1 MGTGMKFDISKGVG
15 KQTVNSMLPHLTAV
29 AQAYG
34 LKLHYAKD
42 FALARKILVNLYC
55 RELS

>member
-1 MGTGMKFDISKGVG
+1 MKFDISKGVG